1 MVIHAQSVVAEG
13 GSSSAICL
21 YATTQTALYIGV
33 GLHDDAA
40 LQLMPALHILRLDI

>member
-21 YATTQTALYIGV
+21 YATTQTALLVCHSCIDTDTEISPVEQYTTV
-33 GLHDDAA
+33 DKY
-40 LQLMPALHILRLDI
+40 